1 MQDAKRNTA
10 AVQEAQP
17 MNFARLDIGTRVR
30 LLIGDEGDIKKLGI
44 NKPFDG
50 YYMAPPV
57 PPGSE
62 GRIVWAN
69 DDGKKT
75 SYMVSFKDAGA
86 GGVNLAIDST
96 NIGNA
101 SRFQLLPP
109 ASEDASPPWPAHP
122 VGTQVFE
129 AEFQKDDPD
138 AMGFI
143 RSICH
148 GETEKDRQYP
158 YSVCFP
164 SRGYVTLMDDAM
176 LADDARRQITGRL
189 DDEALR
195 MAEEQYE
202 ANNDDEALRMAREIE
217 ANKANVA
224 SLAGGNTNSPSKA
237 ALPAGTQILSI
248 HGETAWVDG
257 EGEIETGPNAV
268 GIVAQVHPEQEH
280 CYSVWFDNGVSVFM
294 SDAEIAETKNYQLAG
309 QLSEEELQ
317 AYLAKWAEAE
327 EADDESPLM
336 H

>member
-1 MQDAKRNTA
+1 MQDAKRNP
-10 AVQEAQP
+10 AVLKDAQP
-17 MNFARLDIGTRVR
+17 INFARLDIGTRVR
-30 LLIGDEGDIKKLGI
+30 VLAEEEGAISEPGDD
-44 NKPFDG
+44 D
-50 YYMAPPV
+50 YMAAPV

-86 GGVNLAIDST
+86 GGATLVIDSP

-101 SRFQLLPP
+101 SRFRLLPP
-109 ASEDASPPWPAHP
+109 APEDAPPPWPAHS

-129 AEFQKDDPD
+129 AALQKYDSD

-148 GETEKDRQYP
+148 GETEEDRQLP
-158 YSVCFP
+158 YTVCFP
-164 SRGYVTLMDDAM
+164 STGWVTLMDDAL
-176 LADDARRQITGRL
+176 LADSARREVKGRL
-189 DDEALR
+189 DAEGLRVANEQYLATLAVQAALR
-195 MAEEQYE
+195 DAP
-202 ANNDDEALRMAREIE
+202 
-217 ANKANVA
+217 KAV
-224 SLAGGNTNSPSKA
+224 
-237 ALPAGTQILSI
+237 LPAGTQILSI

-294 SDAEIAETKNYQLAG
+294 SDAEIADTKNYQLAG
-309 QLSEEELQ
+309 QLSEEEVQ
-317 AYLAKWAEAE
+317 AYLAKWDEVE
-327 EADDESPLM
+327 EFADESPLM